1 MVHSRTW
8 CLRKP
13 SHWNKNA
20 STHFLMWVRGT
31 AWGVLDANKPSTPG
45 LEGYPLLRKL
55 RYYSTKRVFHV
66 GTLHAAQPLL
76 LVVKKWYRSNVS
88 LFPGDAWR
96 CLWTLLIFAVVA
108 VLVFCWPLVDR
119 EQGCCRLPPS
129 SQAGPY
135 GAFWGQT
142 RSPMTSARPLLQKSC
157 SLPGLL

>member
-45 LEGYPLLRKL
+45 LEGYPLWGKHVITPQSGCFMWAQSMQLSPCFSLRKSGTEAMCL
-55 RYYSTKRVFHV
+55 YS
-66 GTLHAAQPLL
+66 
-76 LVVKKWYRSNVS
+76 
-88 LFPGDAWR
+88 PGDAWR
-96 CLWTLLIFAVVA
+96 CLWTLSISTVVA

-119 EQGCCRLPPS
+119 EQGCCRLPPLAE
-129 SQAGPY
+129 QDPMGP
-135 GAFWGQT
+135 FEF
-142 RSPMTSARPLLQKSC
+142 RPIPHDLCSPLVSEKL
-157 SLPGLL
+157 